1 MKKVFELNS
10 PNINEIII
18 DKNRYFLKIKNT
30 DDILEIAKTFQKIV
44 GQNFNNEVEV
54 GSGQYGNCY
63 SRHTA
68 YFKNKD
74 CGKKWTGI
82 KIKNHNYGFWAIEF
96 LNLYNAEN
104 VGYNRWNRQLKQ
116 PEQRFNNDLIIEH
129 GRQEFRF
136 IVTNELEF
144 PISKYLK
151 YIKDSFKATEQRKKE
166 KDVKKFVSSLT
177 WMGILGDFQNK
188 GWYDINLKKCYDE
201 FSYSGH
207 LANGQRLEISLQK
220 NSEEDNPLFTIW
232 LVKGQLGKNIN
243 KESMMLLVESLLVGK
258 LLEGKK
264 DEE

>member
-10 PNINEIII
+10 PNLNEIII

-30 DDILEIAKTFQKIV
+30 DDILQIAKTFQKIV
-44 GQNFNNEVEV
+44 GQNFNNEVEI
-54 GSGQYGNCY
+54 GNGQHGYVY
-63 SRHTA
+63 SHHHSN
-68 YFKNKD
+68 YYKNKD

-82 KIKNHNYGFWAIEF
+82 KLKGHNYGYWAIEF
-96 LNLYNAEN
+96 ENLYKA
-104 VGYNRWNRQLKQ
+104 VGDKRWNRPLFV

-201 FSYSGH
+201 FSYSGN
-207 LANGQRLEISLQK
+207 LANGQRIEISLQK

-243 KESMMLLVESLLVGK
+243 KETMMLLVESLLVGK